1 MVEERGRHYIGGA
14 WLGDAPHGL
23 MPVENPSDGV
33 VFAQAPYGSAEL
45 ASQAVLAA
53 RHAFESTQWAST
65 PRLRATA
72 LLTFADE
79 LEHRADEIAELL
91 ARENGKVYAQARH
104 EITAGYSEARY
115 YAGIARN
122 VFGRTFESGPGK
134 MSLMTREPAGWSRSS
149 CHGTHP

>member
-53 RHAFESTQWAST
+53 RHAFESTQWASN

-91 ARENGKVYAQARH
+91 AREN
-104 EITAGYSEARY
+104 
-115 YAGIARN
+115 
-122 VFGRTFESGPGK
+122 
-134 MSLMTREPAGWSRSS
+134 
-149 CHGTHP
+149 

>member
-23 MPVENPSDGV
+23 MLVENPSDGV

-53 RHAFESTQWAST
+53 RHAFESTQWASN

-91 ARENGKVYAQARH
+91 SR
-104 EITAGYSEARY
+104 
-115 YAGIARN
+115 
-122 VFGRTFESGPGK
+122 ESGIGH
-134 MSLMTREPAGWSRSS
+134 L
-149 CHGTHP
+149 HGTEAMNDFLEIKHIYYESGE